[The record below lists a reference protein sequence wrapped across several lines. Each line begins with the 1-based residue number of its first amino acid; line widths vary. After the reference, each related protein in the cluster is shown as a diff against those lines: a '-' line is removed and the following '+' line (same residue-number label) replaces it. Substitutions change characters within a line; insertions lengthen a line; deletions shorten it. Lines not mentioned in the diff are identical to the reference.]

1 VSDLSIVLRLKEVES
16 LLITAPYFEV
26 DEIVVIQPLYDK
38 NQQFNCTSRANNIES
53 VVQQGELTVALQ
65 IRLY

>member
-1 VSDLSIVLRLKEVES
+1 